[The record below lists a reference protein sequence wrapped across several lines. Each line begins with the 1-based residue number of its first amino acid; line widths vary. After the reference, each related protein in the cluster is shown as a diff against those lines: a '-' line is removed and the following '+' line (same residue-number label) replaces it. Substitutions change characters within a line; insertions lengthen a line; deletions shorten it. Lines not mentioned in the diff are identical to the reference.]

1 MIAFARS
8 ISHRYSR
15 QGLLAVFL
23 ICAFPLH
30 FWTWILAIRDMSW
43 AVVRTNLWDAVGIVA
58 YSLVYALFETII
70 LFCVVALAGLITPP
84 GWNVDRRIALLSL
97 LFLLASVWAMI
108 AQLFFLWNVTLPIGV
123 LLLLARSAHPLRML
137 YAAALLV
144 VTPSILLPVFLFLKT
159 GKAVAWMKDIIERLT
174 LLSTIYLLFDFIG
187 LIVVVVRNLT

>member
-1 MIAFARS
+1 
-8 ISHRYSR
+8 
-15 QGLLAVFL
+15 
-23 ICAFPLH
+23 
-30 FWTWILAIRDMSW
+30 MSW

-70 LFCVVALAGLITPP
+70 LFGVVALAGLFTPS

-97 LFLLASVWAMI
+97 LFLLASVWARV
-108 AQLFFLWNVTLPIGV
+108 AHLFFLWNVTLPMGV
-123 LLLLARSAHPLRML
+123 LRLLARSAHPLRML

-144 VTPSILLPVFLFLKT
+144 VTPTILLPVFLFLKT

-187 LIVVVVRNLT
+187 LIIVVVRNLT